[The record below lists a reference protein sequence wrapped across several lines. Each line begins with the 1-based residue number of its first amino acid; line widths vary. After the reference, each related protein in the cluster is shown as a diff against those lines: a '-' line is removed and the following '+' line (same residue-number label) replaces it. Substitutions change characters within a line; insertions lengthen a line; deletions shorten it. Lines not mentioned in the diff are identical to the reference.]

1 MRIKR
6 IEVWPVPLRLT
17 EPYQIAYE
25 TVKATTNII
34 LRLETNTGVCGYGA
48 AAPDEH
54 VTGETPSSVLRSID
68 EIAGPTIK
76 GADPLRPARLLERL
90 KPVFPSQPSALA
102 AVDMA
107 LYDILGKVSHL
118 PLWKLLG
125 GYRDR
130 IRTSVTIGILPKE
143 ETVERAHAWIA
154 RGFRC
159 LKLKGGIDVEA
170 DIRGWKQPST
180 IEGVRPDVIARKGS
194 HETAVEVETRESVGS
209 KRDEK
214 QKEAFKDW
222 SKGDPTK
229 HFKRIMTD
237 E

>member
-1 MRIKR
+1 MARSTKGQSQHDREVRRIAKD
-6 IEVWPVPLRLT
+6 
-17 EPYQIAYE
+17 YQQ
-25 TVKATTNII
+25 K
-34 LRLETNTGVCGYGA
+34 GY
-48 AAPDEH
+48 
-54 VTGETPSSVLRSID
+54 
-68 EIAGPTIK
+68 
-76 GADPLRPARLLERL
+76 
-90 KPVFPSQPSALA
+90 
-102 AVDMA
+102 
-107 LYDILGKVSHL
+107 
-118 PLWKLLG
+118 
-125 GYRDR
+125 
-130 IRTSVTIGILPKE
+130 
-143 ETVERAHAWIA
+143 
-154 RGFRC
+154 
-159 LKLKGGIDVEA
+159 DVEA